1 MSTPPV
7 VVRSSLFNLLPALY
21 RLRDAQLAANAGY
34 PMGPL
39 QSLLSIVEEQ
49 TAILEDN
56 IAQLYDDLFIETCA
70 PWVVPYIGD
79 LIGYQ
84 QINGIAS
91 AVDSPRAEVANT
103 IGFRR
108 RKGTVPVLEQL
119 ARDATGWGAH
129 AVEFFEVLATTQCVR
144 NHLRLQNYY
153 APDLRSWKPREF
165 MDSGFDKTAHK
176 VDVRRIPPA
185 PDQEPV
191 PGGMG
196 RYNLQNIGIFL
207 WSLNAYT
214 LTEVPAT
221 AVSGNPQCFRFSTLG
236 ADMPLFHQATELPDE
251 TTTLAGPS
259 NVPARLTRHLL
270 CHDIR
275 AITGKKQAPPVY
287 YGPGLSLAIYS
298 GGSLQDASR
307 ILVTDLSG
315 NDGSWAN
322 LSQLSDT
329 SKLPAGADTIAVDP
343 RLGRIAIPPPPA
355 GKKVSLSTFCCYG
368 FNAAIGGGEYP
379 RASSFTASP
388 EQAIVRVPGDYPNI
402 HEALAALSG
411 DGVVEVSNSGV
422 YSEPNGLD
430 VSVRAN
436 GHIEL
441 RAADGSRPT
450 LILGNTIS
458 VTGATISGVSGV
470 ESAFDLN
477 GFLIAYAPPETT
489 SKPPAALLYSPA
501 AKANALTSLGITH
514 CTFVPGW
521 ALESNGEPK
530 TTSTG
535 ALTYPGPAVLD
546 DSAGLAVTIAQSILG
561 PLYLNAE
568 STASL
573 TDTILDARSSTGVA
587 IVASI
592 DSGTNVPVASGAL
605 TMNGCTVVGKVYA
618 SLLSLV
624 SDCIFLAELT
634 EADVSSTP
642 PLWNAPLW
650 SARHQQGCVR
660 YSYVPTGAILPRQ
673 FQCVEQAPG
682 TPAPMFY
689 ALQYGNP
696 AYAKLLPTTDSSIR
710 EGADDGGEMGA
721 YHSILAPQR
730 EADLLTRLAEY
741 IPVGMEYGIFYES

>member
-7 VVRSSLFNLLPALY
+7 TVRSNLFNLLPALY
-21 RLRDAQLAANAGY
+21 RLRDAQIAAGAGY
-34 PMGPL
+34 EIGPL

-49 TAILEDN
+49 IANLEEN
-56 IAQLYDDLFIETCA
+56 VAQLYDDLFIETCA

-144 NHLRLQNYY
+144 NHVRLQNYY

-165 MDSGFDKTAHK
+165 VDTGFDQTAHK

-185 PDQEPV
+185 PYQDPL
-191 PGGMG
+191 PSGWA
-196 RYNLQNIGIFL
+196 RYNVQNIGIFL

-214 LTEVPAT
+214 LTDIPAT
-221 AVSGNPQCFRFSTLG
+221 AVSGSPQCFRFSTLG

-251 TTTLAGPS
+251 TTTLAEPS

-275 AITGKKQAPPVY
+275 EITQKDASPVY
-287 YGPGLSLAIYS
+287 YGPGLGLAIYNN
-298 GGSLQDASR
+298 GSLQDASR

-329 SKLPAGADTIAVDP
+329 SKLPAGANTIAVDP

-355 GKKVSLSTFCCYG
+355 GKKISLSTFCCCG

-411 DGVVEVSNSGV
+411 DGVVEVSNSDV

-450 LILGNTIS
+450 LVLGESIT
-458 VTGATISGVSGV
+458 VTGETIPGVSGI
-470 ESAFDLN
+470 ESAFNLN
-477 GFLIAYAPPETT
+477 GFLITYEPPGVT
-489 SKPPAALLYSPA
+489 SKPPIALLHSPGTTT
-501 AKANALTSLGITH
+501 NALTGLGITH

-521 ALESNGEPK
+521 ALESNGGPRE
-530 TTSTG
+530 TSSG
-535 ALTYPGPAVLD
+535 ALTYGGPAVLVA
-546 DSAGLAVTIAQSILG
+546 SSGLAVTIAQSILG

-573 TDTILDARSSTGVA
+573 ADTIVDANAATAVA
-587 IVASI
+587 IVASM
-592 DSGTNVPVASGAL
+592 DTTTNAPVASGGL
-605 TMNGCTVVGKVYA
+605 TMNGCTIIGKVYA

-624 SDCIFLAELT
+624 SDCIFIAELT
-634 EADVSSTP
+634 EADVSPTP

-650 SARHQQGCVR
+650 AARHQQGCVR
-660 YSYVPTGAILPRQ
+660 FSYVPAGAILPRQ

-689 ALQYGNP
+689 SLQYGNP

-710 EGADDGGEMGA
+710 KGADDGGEMGA

>member
-7 VVRSSLFNLLPALY
+7 TVRSNLFSLLPALY
-21 RLRDAQLAANAGY
+21 SLRDAQLAASAGY
-34 PMGPL
+34 EIGPL
-39 QSLLSIVEEQ
+39 QSLLSVVEEQIAIVEE
-49 TAILEDN
+49 N

-79 LIGYQ
+79 LIGYK

-129 AVEFFEVLATTQCVR
+129 AVEFFQVLATTQCVR
-144 NHLRLQNYY
+144 NHIRPQNYY
-153 APDLRSWKPREF
+153 APNLRSWKPREF
-165 MDSGFDKTAHK
+165 MDTGFDKTAHK
-176 VDVRRIPPA
+176 VDVRRIPAA
-185 PDQEPV
+185 PDEDPL
-191 PGGMG
+191 PGGLG
-196 RYNLQNIGIFL
+196 RYNVQNIGIFL
-207 WSLNAYT
+207 WSLNAYA

-221 AVSGNPQCFRFSTLG
+221 AVTGSSQCFRFSTLG
-236 ADMPLFHQATELPDE
+236 ADAPLFHQATELQEE
-251 TTTLAGPS
+251 TTALAEPS
-259 NVPARLTRHLL
+259 NVPDRLTRHLL

-275 AITGKKQAPPVY
+275 AIAEKGASPVY
-287 YGPGLSLAIYS
+287 YGPGLSLAIYRN
-298 GGSLQDASR
+298 GSLQDASR

-315 NDGSWAN
+315 HDGSWAN
-322 LSQLSDT
+322 LSHLSDLT
-329 SKLPAGADTIAVDP
+329 NLPAGANTIAVDP

-355 GKKVSLSTFCCYG
+355 GTKPSFSTFCCYG

-379 RASSFTASP
+379 RAATFTASP
-388 EQAIVRVPGDYPNI
+388 EQAIVRVPGDYASI
-402 HEALAALSG
+402 HDALAALPG
-411 DGVVEVSNSGV
+411 DGVVEVSTSGV
-422 YSEPNGLD
+422 CSEPAGLD

-450 LILGNTIS
+450 LILGETIS
-458 VTGATISGVSGV
+458 VTGGSGGQ
-470 ESAFDLN
+470 FNLN
-477 GFLIAYAPPETT
+477 GFLITYAPPQAA
-489 SKPPAALLYSPA
+489 SKPPAALLHSPA
-501 AKANALTSLGITH
+501 IKANELANLGITH

-521 ALESNGEPK
+521 ALESNGGPRAGSSGK
-530 TTSTG
+530 
-535 ALTYPGPAVLD
+535 LTYAGPALLV
-546 DSAGLAVTIAQSILG
+546 DSSGLAVTIAQSILG
-561 PLYLNAE
+561 PLYLNGE

-573 TDTILDARSSTGVA
+573 TDTILDASDTTAVA

-592 DSGTNVPVASGAL
+592 DTATNAPVASGAL
-605 TMNGCTVVGKVYA
+605 TMNGCTVIGKVYA
-618 SLLSLV
+618 SMLSMV

-634 EADVSSTP
+634 EPDISSTL

-660 YSYVPTGAILPRQ
+660 FSFVPGGAILPRQ

-689 ALQYGNP
+689 SLRYGNP

-710 EGADDGGEMGA
+710 QGADDGGEMGA
-721 YHSILAPQR
+721 YHSVLAPQR

-741 IPVGMEYGIFYES
+741 IPIGLEYGIFFES